1 MSAFSCAYILKLT
14 FICIIIFPIKA
25 KELFQLAKNKF
36 EIDMVNGTIMN
47 KMVSFA
53 LPLMLSGILQLLF
66 NAVDIIVVGRFSG
79 SQSLA
84 AVGSTSSLINMLTN
98 LFIGIS
104 LGANVLAARFYAA
117 GRHKEMSETVHT
129 AIFTAFLSGVIMIF
143 VGIFF
148 SRPALELM
156 DTPSDVIE
164 LATLYMRIYF
174 VGMPFFMLYNYGAA
188 ILRAVGDTKRPLIF
202 LIISGVVNA
211 CLNLLL
217 VIEFKM
223 DVAGVAIA
231 TVISQMISCV
241 LVLICLY
248 KTDSVYQL
256 RFKKLKIKWEY
267 LGQIFKI
274 GIPAGIQSTL
284 ISFSNVLLQSSV
296 NSFGSI
302 AMAGYTAA
310 NNILSFLY
318 MGANSITQACMSFT
332 SQNYGARKP
341 KRMDRVLVDGLILQ
355 LVVCLSLGT
364 FAYIFGNEV
373 SSIYT
378 DDPNVIKCSVEIL
391 ALTTIP
397 YFLCGFMDTF
407 PGVLRGMGRSTV
419 PMILCLLGTV
429 GMRIVWIYGFFP
441 HNRTL
446 RYLFISYPASWIATI
461 VLQLV
466 YYIFIRKRVH
476 KELNSTES
484 FI

>member
-1 MSAFSCAYILKLT
+1 MI
-14 FICIIIFPIKA
+14 
-25 KELFQLAKNKF
+25 
-36 EIDMVNGTIMN
+36 NGTIMN
-47 KMVSFA
+47 KMISFA
-53 LPLMLSGILQLLF
+53 IPLMLSGILQLLF

-117 GRHKEMSETVHT
+117 GKHKEMSETVHT
-129 AIFTAFLSGVIMIF
+129 SILTAFISGVLMIF

-202 LIISGVVNA
+202 LIVSGVVNA

-217 VIEFKM
+217 VIKFNM

-241 LVLICLY
+241 LVIICLY
-248 KTDSVYQL
+248 KTDAVYQL
-256 RFKKLKIKWEY
+256 RFKKLRIKWVY
-267 LGQIFKI
+267 LGQIFRI

-341 KRMDRVLVDGLILQ
+341 KRMDRVLLDGLILQ
-355 LVVCLSLGT
+355 VVICLSLGVL
-364 FAYIFGNEV
+364 AYVFGNQV

-378 DDPNVIKCSVEIL
+378 DDANVIKCSVEIL
-391 ALTTIP
+391 ALTTVP

-429 GMRIVWIYGFFP
+429 GVRIIWIYCFFP

-446 RYLFISYPASWIATI
+446 GYLFISYPVSWIATI
-461 VLQLV
+461 LMQL
-466 YYIFIRKRVH
+466 
-476 KELNSTES
+476 ELKSTAE
-484 FI
+484 FV

>member
-1 MSAFSCAYILKLT
+1 MLFVLNFKKDCT
-14 FICIIIFPIKA
+14 IIISEKK
-25 KELFQLAKNKF
+25 KENFELAKNKY
-36 EIDMVNGTIMN
+36 EIDMVNGTIMP
-47 KMVSFA
+47 KLITFA
-53 LPLMLSGILQLLF
+53 IPLMLSGILQLLF

-117 GRHKEMSETVHT
+117 GKHKEMSETVHT
-129 AIFTAFLSGVIMIF
+129 SILTALISGVLMIF

-202 LIISGVVNA
+202 LVVSGVTNA

-217 VIEFKM
+217 VIVFKM

-241 LVLICLY
+241 LVLTCLY
-248 KTDSVYQL
+248 KTDAVYQF
-256 RFKKLKIKWEY
+256 RFKKLRIKWEY
-267 LGQIFKI
+267 LGQIFRI

-310 NNILSFLY
+310 NNVLSFLY

-341 KRMDRVLVDGLILQ
+341 KRMDKVLIDGLILQ
-355 LVVCLSLGT
+355 VVICLTLGVL
-364 FAYIFGNEV
+364 AYVFGNQV
-373 SSIYT
+373 SNIYT

-391 ALTTIP
+391 ALTTVP

-429 GMRIVWIYGFFP
+429 GVRILWIYCFFP

-446 RYLFISYPASWIATI
+446 GYLFVSYPVSWIATI
-461 VLQLV
+461 VMQLI
-466 YYIFIRKRVH
+466 YYIFIRKEVH
-476 KELNSTES
+476 KELNVSSEYTLV
-484 FI
+484 

>member
-1 MSAFSCAYILKLT
+1 
-14 FICIIIFPIKA
+14 
-25 KELFQLAKNKF
+25 
-36 EIDMVNGTIMN
+36 
-47 KMVSFA
+47 
-53 LPLMLSGILQLLF
+53 
-66 NAVDIIVVGRFSG
+66 
-79 SQSLA
+79 
-84 AVGSTSSLINMLTN
+84 
-98 LFIGIS
+98 
-104 LGANVLAARFYAA
+104 
-117 GRHKEMSETVHT
+117 
-129 AIFTAFLSGVIMIF
+129 MIF

-202 LIISGVVNA
+202 LIVSGVVNA

-217 VIEFKM
+217 VIKFNM

-241 LVLICLY
+241 LVIICLY
-248 KTDSVYQL
+248 KTDAVYQL
-256 RFKKLKIKWEY
+256 RFKKLRIKWVY
-267 LGQIFKI
+267 LGQIFRI

-341 KRMDRVLVDGLILQ
+341 KRMDRVLLDGLILQ
-355 LVVCLSLGT
+355 VVICLSLGVL
-364 FAYIFGNEV
+364 AYVFGNQV

-378 DDPNVIKCSVEIL
+378 DNANVIKCSVEIL
-391 ALTTIP
+391 ALTTVP

-429 GMRIVWIYGFFP
+429 GVRIIWIYCFFP

-446 RYLFISYPASWIATI
+446 GYLFISYPVSWIATI
-461 VLQLV
+461 LMQLV
-466 YYIFIRKRVH
+466 YYIFVRKTVY
-476 KELNSTES
+476 KELKSTAE
-484 FI
+484 FV

>member
-1 MSAFSCAYILKLT
+1 
-14 FICIIIFPIKA
+14 
-25 KELFQLAKNKF
+25 
-36 EIDMVNGTIMN
+36 MVNGSIMD
-47 KMVSFA
+47 KMISFA

-117 GRHKEMSETVHT
+117 GKHKEMSETVHT
-129 AIFTAFLSGVIMIF
+129 AIATAFVSGVIMIF
-143 VGIFF
+143 VGILL

-164 LATLYMRIYF
+164 LSTLYIRIYF
-174 VGMPFFMLYNYGAA
+174 LGMPFFMLYNYGAA

-202 LIISGVVNA
+202 LVISGVINA
-211 CLNLLL
+211 CLNMLL
-217 VIEFKM
+217 VIVFHL

-231 TVISQMISCV
+231 TVISQVISCV
-241 LVLICLY
+241 LVIGCLY
-248 KTDSVYQL
+248 KTDAVYRL
-256 RFKKLKIKWEY
+256 RFKKLRINRKY
-267 LGQIFKI
+267 LVQIFRI
-274 GIPAGIQSTL
+274 GIPAGLQSTL

-318 MGANSITQACMSFT
+318 MAANAVTQACMSFT
-332 SQNYGARKP
+332 SQNFGARKP
-341 KRMDRVLVDGLILQ
+341 KRMDRVIIDGMILQFVICLIL
-355 LVVCLSLGT
+355 GT
-364 FAYIFGNEV
+364 LAYVFGSQI

-378 DDPNVIKCSVEIL
+378 DNSDVIKSSVEIL

-397 YFLCGFMDTF
+397 YFLCGIMDAW
-407 PGVLRGMGRSTV
+407 PGIIRGMGRSTV
-419 PMILCLLGTV
+419 PMILCIIGTV
-429 GMRIVWIYGFFP
+429 GVRILWIFFFFP
-441 HNRTL
+441 HHRTL
-446 RYLFISYPASWIATI
+446 RYLFISYPVSWIATI
-461 VLQLV
+461 IMQLA
-466 YYIFIRKRVH
+466 YFFIIRKEIHR
-476 KELNSTES
+476 ELNAPEKYSP
-484 FI
+484 I

>member
-1 MSAFSCAYILKLT
+1 
-14 FICIIIFPIKA
+14 
-25 KELFQLAKNKF
+25 
-36 EIDMVNGTIMN
+36 MVNGTIMP
-47 KMVSFA
+47 KLITFA
-53 LPLMLSGILQLLF
+53 IPLMLSGILQLLF

-117 GRHKEMSETVHT
+117 GKHKEMSETVHT
-129 AIFTAFLSGVIMIF
+129 SILTALISGVLMIF

-202 LIISGVVNA
+202 LVVSGVTNA

-217 VIEFKM
+217 VIVFKM

-241 LVLICLY
+241 LVLTCLY
-248 KTDSVYQL
+248 KTDAVYQF
-256 RFKKLKIKWEY
+256 RFKKLRIKWEY
-267 LGQIFKI
+267 LGQIFRI

-310 NNILSFLY
+310 NNVLSFLY

-341 KRMDRVLVDGLILQ
+341 KRMDKVLIDGLILQ
-355 LVVCLSLGT
+355 VVICLTLGVL
-364 FAYIFGNEV
+364 AYVFGNQV
-373 SSIYT
+373 SNIYT

-391 ALTTIP
+391 ALTTVP
-397 YFLCGFMDTF
+397 YFLCGFMDTL

-429 GMRIVWIYGFFP
+429 GVRILWIYCFFP

-446 RYLFISYPASWIATI
+446 GYLFVSYPVSWIATI
-461 VLQLV
+461 VMQLI
-466 YYIFIRKRVH
+466 YYIFIRKEVH
-476 KELNSTES
+476 KELNVSSEYTLV
-484 FI
+484 

>member
-1 MSAFSCAYILKLT
+1 MNFKNDCT
-14 FICIIIFPIKA
+14 IIISEKK
-25 KELFQLAKNKF
+25 KENFELAKNKY
-36 EIDMVNGTIMN
+36 EIDMVNGTIMP
-47 KMVSFA
+47 KLITFA
-53 LPLMLSGILQLLF
+53 IPLMLSGILQLLF

-117 GRHKEMSETVHT
+117 GKHKEMSETVHT
-129 AIFTAFLSGVIMIF
+129 SILTALISGVLMIF

-202 LIISGVVNA
+202 LVVSGVTNA

-217 VIEFKM
+217 VIVFKM

-231 TVISQMISCV
+231 TVISQMISCI
-241 LVLICLY
+241 LVLTCLY
-248 KTDSVYQL
+248 KTDAVYQF
-256 RFKKLKIKWEY
+256 RFKKLRIKWEY
-267 LGQIFKI
+267 LGQIFRI

-310 NNILSFLY
+310 NNVLSFLY

-341 KRMDRVLVDGLILQ
+341 KRMDKVLIDGLILQ
-355 LVVCLSLGT
+355 VVICLTLGVL
-364 FAYIFGNEV
+364 AYVFGNQV
-373 SSIYT
+373 SNIYT

-391 ALTTIP
+391 ALTTVP

-429 GMRIVWIYGFFP
+429 GVRILWIYCFFP

-446 RYLFISYPASWIATI
+446 GYLFVSYPVSWIATI
-461 VLQLV
+461 VMQLI
-466 YYIFIRKRVH
+466 YYIFIRKEVH
-476 KELNSTES
+476 KELNVSSEYTLV
-484 FI
+484 

>member
-1 MSAFSCAYILKLT
+1 
-14 FICIIIFPIKA
+14 
-25 KELFQLAKNKF
+25 
-36 EIDMVNGTIMN
+36 MVNGTIMP
-47 KMVSFA
+47 KLITFA
-53 LPLMLSGILQLLF
+53 IPLMLSGILQLLF

-117 GRHKEMSETVHT
+117 GKHKEMSETVHT
-129 AIFTAFLSGVIMIF
+129 SILTALISGVLMIF

-202 LIISGVVNA
+202 LVVSGVTNA

-217 VIEFKM
+217 VIVFKM

-248 KTDSVYQL
+248 KTDAVYQL
-256 RFKKLKIKWEY
+256 RFKKLRIKWEY
-267 LGQIFKI
+267 LGQIFRI

-310 NNILSFLY
+310 NNVLSFLY

-341 KRMDRVLVDGLILQ
+341 KRMDKVLIDGLILQ
-355 LVVCLSLGT
+355 VVICLTLGVL
-364 FAYIFGNEV
+364 AYVFGNQV

-391 ALTTIP
+391 ALTTVP

-429 GMRIVWIYGFFP
+429 GVRILWIYCFFP

-446 RYLFISYPASWIATI
+446 GYLFISYPVSWIATI
-461 VLQLV
+461 VMQLI
-466 YYIFIRKRVH
+466 YYIFIRKEVH
-476 KELNSTES
+476 KELNTSNEYTLV
-484 FI
+484 

>member
-1 MSAFSCAYILKLT
+1 MSAFSCTYILNLT
-14 FICIIIFPIKA
+14 YICIIIFPIKA
-25 KELFQLAKNKF
+25 KELFRLAKNKF

-129 AIFTAFLSGVIMIF
+129 AISTAFLSGVIMIF

-256 RFKKLKIKWEY
+256 RFKNLKIKWEY

-355 LVVCLSLGT
+355 LIVCLSLGT
-364 FAYIFGNEV
+364 LAYIFGNEV

-446 RYLFISYPASWIATI
+446 RYLFVSYPASWIATI

>member
-1 MSAFSCAYILKLT
+1 MLFVLNFKDDCT
-14 FICIIIFPIKA
+14 IIISEKK
-25 KELFQLAKNKF
+25 KENFELAKNKY
-36 EIDMVNGTIMN
+36 EIDMVNGTIMP
-47 KMVSFA
+47 KLITFA
-53 LPLMLSGILQLLF
+53 IPLMLSGILQLLF

-117 GRHKEMSETVHT
+117 GKHKEMSETVHT
-129 AIFTAFLSGVIMIF
+129 SILTAFISGVLMIF

-202 LIISGVVNA
+202 LVVSGVTNA

-217 VIEFKM
+217 VIVFKM

-248 KTDSVYQL
+248 KTDAVYQL
-256 RFKKLKIKWEY
+256 RFKKLRIKWEY
-267 LGQIFKI
+267 LGQIFRI

-310 NNILSFLY
+310 NNVLSFLY

-341 KRMDRVLVDGLILQ
+341 KRMDKVLVDGLILQ
-355 LVVCLSLGT
+355 VVICLTLGVL
-364 FAYIFGNEV
+364 AYVFGNQV
-373 SSIYT
+373 SHIYT

-391 ALTTIP
+391 ALTTVP

-429 GMRIVWIYGFFP
+429 GVRILWIYCFFP

-446 RYLFISYPASWIATI
+446 GYLFVSYPVSWIATI
-461 VLQLV
+461 VMQLI
-466 YYIFIRKRVH
+466 YYIFIRKEVH
-476 KELNSTES
+476 KELNVSSEYTLV
-484 FI
+484 

>member
-1 MSAFSCAYILKLT
+1 M
-14 FICIIIFPIKA
+14 
-25 KELFQLAKNKF
+25 
-36 EIDMVNGTIMN
+36 D
-47 KMVSFA
+47 KMISFA

-117 GRHKEMSETVHT
+117 GKHKEMSETVHT
-129 AIFTAFLSGVIMIF
+129 AIATAFVSGVIMIF
-143 VGIFF
+143 VGIFL

-164 LATLYMRIYF
+164 LSTLYIRIYF
-174 VGMPFFMLYNYGAA
+174 LGMPFFMLYNYGAA

-202 LIISGVVNA
+202 LVISGVVNA
-211 CLNLLL
+211 CLNMLL
-217 VIEFKM
+217 VIVFHL

-231 TVISQMISCV
+231 TVISQVISCV
-241 LVLICLY
+241 LVIGCLY
-248 KTDSVYQL
+248 KTDAVYRL
-256 RFKKLKIKWEY
+256 RFKKLRINKKY
-267 LGQIFKI
+267 LVQIFRI
-274 GIPAGIQSTL
+274 GIPAGLQSTL

-318 MGANSITQACMSFT
+318 MAANAVTQACMSFT
-332 SQNYGARKP
+332 SQNFGARKP
-341 KRMDRVLVDGLILQ
+341 KRMDRVIIDGMILQ
-355 LVVCLSLGT
+355 FIICLTLGT
-364 FAYIFGNEV
+364 LAYVFGSQI

-378 DDPNVIKCSVEIL
+378 DNPDVIKSSVEIL

-397 YFLCGFMDTF
+397 YFLCGIMDAW
-407 PGVLRGMGRSTV
+407 PGIIRGMGRSTV
-419 PMILCLLGTV
+419 PMILCLIGTV
-429 GMRIVWIYGFFP
+429 GVRILWIFFFFP
-441 HNRTL
+441 HHRTL
-446 RYLFISYPASWIATI
+446 RYLFISYPVSWIATI
-461 VLQLV
+461 IMQLA
-466 YYIFIRKRVH
+466 YFFIIRKEIHR
-476 KELNSTES
+476 ELNAPEKYSP
-484 FI
+484 I